1 MNPHLYLQQNPGMLN
16 WLIEVLQTRLETEQK
31 ILAEMK
37 IRGSEIPPAMIQ
49 ETKSKIGAI
58 KALAQLH
65 NF

>member
-1 MNPHLYLQQNPGMLN
+1 MNPYLYLQQNPGMLN
-16 WLIEVLQTRLETEQK
+16 WPIEVLQTRLETEQK

-49 ETKSKIGAI
+49 ETKSKICAI